1 MERRFAPA
9 LVAMVLALAAALT
22 PAEQAPEPE
31 PAAPAWANKLFFSMQ
46 IADERGAVLAEPKL
60 LGLSGIPLEM
70 TLATPGLEV
79 PQLNLRLESVLGDDG
94 LYSIAYELEVP
105 GLAAR
110 GSGPVRM
117 RAGEEKSA
125 RVEYPGGHL
134 DMQLATFAVPSDEFR
149 LFLQHGLDGR
159 PART

>member
-1 MERRFAPA
+1 MERRVAPA
-9 LVAMVLALAAALT
+9 LVAMVLALAAALV
-22 PAEQAPEPE
+22 PEERAPEPVAE
-31 PAAPAWANKLFFSMQ
+31 APAWAHKLFFSMQ

-60 LGLSGIPLEM
+60 LGMSGVPLEM
-70 TLATPGLEV
+70 TLAGPGLEV
-79 PQLNLRLESVLGDDG
+79 PRLNLRLESVLGADG

-105 GLAAR
+105 GLDAR
-110 GSGPVRM
+110 GKGTVRM
-117 RAGEEKSA
+117 RAGEEMSA

-149 LFLQHGLDGR
+149 LFLKHGLDSR